1 MNGNLRENF
10 KENEFE
16 RKHTP
21 NVITTL
27 RIKERK
33 NLLRELN
40 AYESHCRFDFVYFF
54 IYALAIC
61 RNVLL
66 HFLIRIII
74 NFSSILK
81 TKSRL
86 NTIISRSI

>member
-40 AYESHCRFDFVYFF
+40 ANESM
-54 IYALAIC
+54 IAILILF
-61 RNVLL
+61 NFLFMLL
-66 HFLIRIII
+66 
-74 NFSSILK
+74 
-81 TKSRL
+81 
-86 NTIISRSI
+86 

>member
-40 AYESHCRFDFVYFF
+40 AYES
-54 IYALAIC
+54 
-61 RNVLL
+61 
-66 HFLIRIII
+66 
-74 NFSSILK
+74 
-81 TKSRL
+81 
-86 NTIISRSI
+86 RSLPF